1 MKRPVLPYFFTC
13 CVHLACLWMCF
24 VFPSWRWYS
33 CSLSP
38 VIKYSVQES
47 LHTNAFLSLL
57 ASVTDLLKAVIT
69 HHLKTAVASVF
80 GLLPAHPMCPLAL
93 FFLSMFVATTSPC
106 SNAKSFPKEFLL
118 VYLGLEKEMATHS
131 SALAWTVP
139 WTEEPGGLQS
149 TGSQESDTT
158 ERLNTTTTSFL
169 PYQDV
174 SPITK
179 LW

>member
-24 VFPSWRWYS
+24 VFPNWPWY
-33 CSLSP
+33 CCGLSP
-38 VIKYSVQES
+38 VIKYSLQES

-57 ASVTDLLKAVIT
+57 ASVTDLLIAFIT
-69 HHLKTAVASVF
+69 NHLKTAVASVF
-80 GLLPAHPMCPLAL
+80 GLLPAHPMCPLAV
-93 FFLSMFVATTSPC
+93 FFLRHACSHNIPC
-106 SNAKSFPKEFLL
+106 SNAKSFPKKFLL

-131 SALAWTVP
+131 SALAWTIP
-139 WTEEPGGLQS
+139 WTEEPGRLQS
-149 TGSQESDTT
+149 TGSQESGTT